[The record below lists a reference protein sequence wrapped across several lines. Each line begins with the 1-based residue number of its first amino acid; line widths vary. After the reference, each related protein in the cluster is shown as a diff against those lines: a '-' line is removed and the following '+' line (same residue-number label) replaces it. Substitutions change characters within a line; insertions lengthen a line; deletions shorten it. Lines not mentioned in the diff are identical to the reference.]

1 VAAGGGLHVILTEF
15 HDSRRVDRQ
24 LFGRAARQG
33 DPGSAQAIISIDD
46 ALIADH
52 APWLRRGFHAMPGT
66 WARRAFVA
74 LLRWHCQRAAE
85 GQNARQRGAST
96 RSDQD
101 IENMLSFSGRN

>member
-1 VAAGGGLHVILTEF
+1 LHVILTEF
-15 HDSRRVDRQ
+15 HESRRVDRQ

-33 DPGSAQAIISIDD
+33 DPGSAQALVSLED
-46 ALIADH
+46 AIIADH
-52 APWLRRGFHAMPGT
+52 APALRQIFHLLPSYLAQ
-66 WARRAFVA
+66 RSFVA

-96 RSDQD
+96 KSDQD